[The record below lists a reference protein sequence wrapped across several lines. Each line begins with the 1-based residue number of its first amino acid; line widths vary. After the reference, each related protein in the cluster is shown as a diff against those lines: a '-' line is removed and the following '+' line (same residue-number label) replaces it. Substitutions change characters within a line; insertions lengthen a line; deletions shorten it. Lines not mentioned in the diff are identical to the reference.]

1 MKKRL
6 IRGLILPLLLILGTY
21 IGIISIDDLN
31 PLAEQSDPY
40 QVVRAVDGDTIIVD
54 MDGANE
60 RIRLISIDTPES
72 VHSDEKRNTEYGRI
86 AAEFTANQLEGKTV
100 TLEYDVEERDQYDR
114 ILAYVYLGG
123 KMFNKTLLEEGLAK
137 VTTYPPNVRY
147 ADSFVELQKQAQKDR
162 KGIWADMAFEE

>member
-21 IGIISIDDLN
+21 IGVISIDDLN
-31 PLAEQSDPY
+31 LLAKQSDAYP
-40 QVVRAVDGDTIIVD
+40 VVRVVDGDTIIVD
-54 MDGANE
+54 IDGSNE
-60 RIRLISIDTPES
+60 RIRLIGIDTPES
-72 VHSDEKRNTEYGRI
+72 VHSDEERNTEYGRI

-114 ILAYVYLGG
+114 ILAYVYLDG
-123 KMFNKTLLEEGLAK
+123 KMFNETLLQEGLAK

>member
-6 IRGLILPLLLILGTY
+6 SRGLILPLLLIFSTY
-21 IGIISIDDLN
+21 LGIISIGDLN
-31 PLAEQSDPY
+31 LLAGQGDAYP
-40 QVVRAVDGDTIIVD
+40 VVRVVDGDTIIVE

-60 RIRLISIDTPES
+60 RIRLIGIDSPES
-72 VHSDEKRNTEYGRI
+72 VHPDEDRNTEYGRI

-100 TLEYDVEERDQYDR
+100 TLEFDVEERDQYDR
-114 ILAYVYLGG
+114 ILAYVYLDG
-123 KMFNKTLLEEGLAK
+123 KMFNKILLEEGHAK

-147 ADSFVELQKQAQKDR
+147 ADSFVALQKQAQKNR